1 LQRQPEIPASLG
13 AGWVEVLTGMTTR
26 DPADRLSSAD
36 AAVLLRELTP
46 GGASDTA
53 TIAASYPATA
63 RYPESTTDQRTR
75 VMPMSEA
82 ESPLPSTRSNRT
94 AQTAQTERFDGTPQP
109 GPTPTLAAQP
119 ARRTGSRRPV
129 IIGALVAVAA
139 VIALVFFV
147 PMALP
152 ADPGPDYPAV
162 DGDLGTHLQQL
173 QESVKP

>member
-36 AAVLLRELTP
+36 AAVLLRDLTP

-53 TIAASYPATA
+53 TVAASYPATA
-63 RYPESTTDQRTR
+63 RYPESTPDQRTR
-75 VMPMSEA
+75 VMPLSEA
-82 ESPLPSTRSNRT
+82 EGPLPPTQSDL
-94 AQTAQTERFDGTPQP
+94 TERFDGTPQP
-109 GPTPTLAAQP
+109 GPSPALAARP
-119 ARRTGSRRPV
+119 PRRTGSRRPV